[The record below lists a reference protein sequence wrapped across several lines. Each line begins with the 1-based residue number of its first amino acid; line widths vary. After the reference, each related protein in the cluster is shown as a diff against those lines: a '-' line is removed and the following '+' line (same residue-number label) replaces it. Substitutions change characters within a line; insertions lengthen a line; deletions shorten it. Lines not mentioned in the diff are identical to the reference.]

1 MNAAKYLNSRLG
13 KTIEQIKKAYVSDK
27 HICFLVCS
35 EPEFL
40 EELIS
45 SASFFPNL
53 KQSKD
58 RTIVNV
64 KFVDADDFITG
75 QWKIQNDKQ
84 DKQEIDRP
92 MLYVYLQACTMHPSK
107 LPIPALVNYVNH
119 ITSLNSCNVNL
130 TKGQEKKITYL
141 QESLIVIPVSAKPD
155 IPTYIEPY
163 SVTIEV
169 PFMAENEFKEY
180 VSTYLAK
187 TEGANLITDGD
198 YSFVQNGD
206 YLKRLYRQMLCL
218 NAAQIK
224 TILGRCQ
231 IALGR
236 IYYER
241 DNQFE
246 DKIKKLISN
255 IKHEFA
261 QLINTSRALTLE
273 EPSPEEPAGLTNIVK
288 WIDNHKSQVSSP
300 EMYEQYMM
308 NAPKGLL
315 ISGIP
320 GSGKSMMAKYV
331 ANALGLSLLKFDF
344 GNVGGMYV
352 GESEKNMDE
361 ALELIEAFSPCVL
374 WIDEIEKA
382 FAGMNDNSHETS
394 KRNIGKFLTWLQER
408 CSCFV
413 FATSNDVS
421 KMPPELFRSGRFDD
435 KFFTFMPSA
444 KECVEIFQS
453 TLKYQNKQHKERECN
468 NNQYK
473 PLFNI
478 AQTTKAFARLIKD
491 RQLCLKGFPEEG
503 LSDRGVNRRNKFF
516 TGADINQL
524 INIAKKL
531 YIQSDSIYIGADA
544 IFNVERFEN
553 CLKEALKR
561 IKTYG
566 ETNLEQIAKCYSQL
580 ASNNFN
586 SASKEMLLPF
596 EGYGKLDYIIGK
608 ANKDADEEQV
618 FLYDY
623 NRIGDK
629 SEEKYYNELESDY
642 DKCLYVIVRNTINAL
657 ADKIIL

>member
-1 MNAAKYLNSRLG
+1 MNANKYLNSRLG

-40 EELIS
+40 QELIA
-45 SASFFPNL
+45 SASFFPNH
-53 KQSKD
+53 KPIKGEAS
-58 RTIVNV
+58 TSV
-64 KFVDADDFITG
+64 KFVDTDNFIVGRWTE
-75 QWKIQNDKQ
+75 NN
-84 DKQEIDRP
+84 KQEIEKP
-92 MLYVYLQACTMHPSK
+92 LLYIYSQNNAIDSGK
-107 LPIPALVNYVNH
+107 LPMSALVNYVNH

-130 TKGQEKKITYL
+130 TEGQEKKITYL

-218 NAAQIK
+218 NASQIK

-231 IALGR
+231 MALGR

-246 DKIKKLISN
+246 DKIKMLISN

-288 WIDNHKSQVSSP
+288 WMDNHKSQVSSP

-344 GNVGGMYV
+344 GNVGGKYV

-444 KECVEIFQS
+444 KECVEIFRS
-453 TLKYQNKQHKERECN
+453 TLKYQNKQHKARECN

-478 AQTTKAFARLIKD
+478 AQTTQAFERLIKD

-524 INIAKKL
+524 IDVAKKL

-544 IFNVERFEN
+544 IFNVKKFGE
-553 CLKEALKR
+553 CLKEALKGM
-561 IKTYG
+561 KTYG

-586 SASKEMLLPF
+586 SASKDMLLPF

-657 ADKIIL
+657 ADEIIL